1 MRNPPDFVLFFSC
14 IFLHFFSCVSVY
26 LHVQYVVW
34 NLAVPPPNR
43 HLYHP
48 SLYNTPE
55 RFWIVQKQKST
66 QTNACFFVSQP
77 YDMRLEA
84 IPSKKKENH
93 MLVVVLF
100 LSGNFVYFEITIIIY
115 TLKQLFYYFIC
126 ARM

>member
-34 NLAVPPPNR
+34 NLAVPPNR

-66 QTNACFFVSQP
+66 QTNACFFVFSALRYEIGSYSIQ
-77 YDMRLEA
+77 
-84 IPSKKKENH
+84 KKENH
-93 MLVVVLF
+93 DKHVVLF

-126 ARM
+126 ALM

>member
-55 RFWIVQKQKST
+55 RFWIVQKQKKST
-66 QTNACFFVSQP
+66 HLYACFC
-77 YDMRLEA
+77 
-84 IPSKKKENH
+84 IPSLTIRPFHQKKENH